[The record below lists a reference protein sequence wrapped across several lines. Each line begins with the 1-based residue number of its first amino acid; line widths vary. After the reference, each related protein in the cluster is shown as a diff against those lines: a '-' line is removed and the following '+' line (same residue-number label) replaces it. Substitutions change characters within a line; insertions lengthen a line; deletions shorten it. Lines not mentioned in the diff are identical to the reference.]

1 MEKYRWPS
9 KILGLVHP
17 FNLHEGMDE
26 SLEEFFN
33 MNMPLLD
40 FRMGVQGIE
49 KSFSFVI
56 SKEDRNYHN
65 ERDHISKIMGLLR
78 LSRALRRV
86 SEETGRPLLVENL
99 IE

>member
-1 MEKYRWPS
+1 
-9 KILGLVHP
+9 
-17 FNLHEGMDE
+17 MDE

-49 KSFSFVI
+49 QSFSFII

-86 SEETGRPLLVENL
+86 TEETGR
-99 IE
+99 